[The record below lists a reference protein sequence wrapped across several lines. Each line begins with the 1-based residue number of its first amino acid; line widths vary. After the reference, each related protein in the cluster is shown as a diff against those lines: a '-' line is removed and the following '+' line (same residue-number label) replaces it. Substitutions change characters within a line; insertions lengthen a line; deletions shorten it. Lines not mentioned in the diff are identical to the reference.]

1 MIAPCV
7 NCWVVLYLLHNNYL
21 GVIMEIITTREAGKI
36 LGCSAAWV
44 RELLHRK
51 EITGQQITPRQWVVD
66 KASVL
71 NFRNRR
77 EIRKRQKRLV

>member
-1 MIAPCV
+1 
-7 NCWVVLYLLHNNYL
+7 
-21 GVIMEIITTREAGKI
+21 MEIITTREAGKI

-51 EITGQQITPRQWVVD
+51 EIAGQQITPRQWIVN
-66 KASVL
+66 KESVL
-71 NFRNRR
+71 NYRDQR